1 MREQAVQDAIREA
14 IPLYN
19 VQNKIPR
26 NQRINCFRCNVG
38 TVWTGDFDKNK
49 KIITNPRL
57 FKTGLPNGFSDL
69 FCVVPIIITPEMV
82 GTQIA
87 IAGFLEV
94 KKPKGSK
101 TSDDQISKDDN
112 YQDIKYN
119 HIWDLYVNLQRDDI
133 LLYWCL
139 NRSQRLK
146 WFTRYCKQY
155 ENTPYA
161 IPIDFNVFSDYMI
174 YLFAMYRE
182 IYGNTAQYVFKI
194 NNLPE
199 YHKNDIMRLIPS
211 NSNVIIKNYAD
222 IVVNFERDMD
232 KKCFLHRN
240 DIQMVLCHLNKLFNY
255 QYVGLKHYMN
265 RLDIN
270 NMTYLI
276 NYTSKLNINIPPNCT
291 FILVDGLSV
300 DISKIIASH
309 IRLFSIRM
317 IGRCAQVCKT
327 WRAIFYLAF

>member
-1 MREQAVQDAIREA
+1 MNSHKKV
-14 IPLYN
+14 PLKVKERVRHKN
-19 VQNKIPR
+19 RQKKMENKSRPKEPKKTIEENHPKVPPFPEEVFH
-26 NQRINCFRCNVG
+26 NDFKFMFSNPPFCKIHDMFRGGLGIADTWEMWPEENYR
-38 TVWTGDFDKNK
+38 DK
-49 KIITNPRL
+49 I
-57 FKTGLPNGFSDL
+57 
-69 FCVVPIIITPEMV
+69 
-82 GTQIA
+82 
-87 IAGFLEV
+87 
-94 KKPKGSK
+94 
-101 TSDDQISKDDN
+101 SDDQISKDDN

-211 NSNVIIKNYAD
+211 NSSVIIKNYED

-240 DIQMVLCHLNKLFNY
+240 DIQMVLWHLDKLFNY

-309 IRLFSIRM
+309 IRLFGIRM